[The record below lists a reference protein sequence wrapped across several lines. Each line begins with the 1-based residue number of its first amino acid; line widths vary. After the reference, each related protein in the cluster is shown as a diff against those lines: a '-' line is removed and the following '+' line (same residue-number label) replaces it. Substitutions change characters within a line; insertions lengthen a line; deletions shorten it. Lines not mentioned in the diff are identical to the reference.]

1 MAPACRHEQAERQQR
16 LARQGAIAMPEP
28 PSDTTTGAAPPPG
41 AGAPAGGE
49 TAARGRLVRRTDN
62 KVIAGVASGI
72 AANLGIEPNLVRVAF
87 VVLTAF
93 GGLGALLY
101 VLGWLLLPPAGASES
116 IGLAAA
122 RRPAGLS
129 TYVGIALVIL
139 AIGILASAF
148 SDPAVVWA
156 VALIAFG
163 IYLFQQGQERPP
175 PPGRPARP
183 ETAAPDATVAPG
195 RLAEPQPAAPD
206 TSVSPAAP
214 PPWSASTAPPEPLTW
229 ERPGPA
235 GPPAWEPPPAG
246 PAPAWAQP
254 PRPVERRR
262 AFLGPLTFGVALVV
276 TGLAAVLDNLGVVE
290 LTLGRALALFLTVIG
305 LGLLVGGWWGRAWGL
320 IPIGLLL
327 IPVVAVASL
336 ADSEPLSGGFG
347 ERLWQPRTPAE
358 VRPVYRLAG
367 GELIVDL
374 RRVRFDPGS
383 TPVEA
388 SLAAGRLLVVV
399 PDEVTA
405 DVRGRAG
412 VGNLDLFESGDED
425 WGVQVDASVTQP
437 SMKAPEAG
445 AAPTVRLDLHVGY
458 GLVEVRRAS
467 DPRPFGQVGWH
478 GDVAP
483 PTTTPEVTP

>member
-1 MAPACRHEQAERQQR
+1 
-16 LARQGAIAMPEP
+16 MPEP
-28 PSDTTTGAAPPPG
+28 PSDTTTDAAPPPPEAAAPPAWG
-41 AGAPAGGE
+41 A

-62 KVIAGVASGI
+62 KVIAGVAGGI
-72 AANLGIEPNLVRVAF
+72 ADSLGIQPALVRIAF
-87 VVLTAF
+87 VVLTVF

-116 IGLAAA
+116 IGMAAA
-122 RRPAGLS
+122 RRPAGLR
-129 TYVGIALVIL
+129 TYVGLALVIL
-139 AIGILASAF
+139 AVGILASAF

-163 IYLFQQGQERPP
+163 IFLFQQGQERPAP
-175 PPGRPARP
+175 PPGDPAGP
-183 ETAAPDATVAPG
+183 EPPAPDATAPPG
-195 RLAEPQPAAPD
+195 RLAEPQPAP
-206 TSVSPAAP
+206 PPAP
-214 PPWSASTAPPEPLTW
+214 PSWSASTAPTEPLAW
-229 ERPGPA
+229 ERPAPA
-235 GPPAWEPPPAG
+235 GPPAWGPPPSWG
-246 PAPAWAQP
+246 TQPAPALAPP
-254 PRPVERRR
+254 PRRRQRRR

-290 LTLGRALALFLTVIG
+290 LTLGRALALFVTVIG

-327 IPVVAVASL
+327 IPVVALASL
-336 ADSEPLSGGFG
+336 ADSEPLTGGFG
-347 ERLWQPRTPAE
+347 ERLWQPRTTAE

-374 RRVRFDPGS
+374 RGVPFGPGS
-383 TPVEA
+383 TTVEA

-412 VGNLDLFESGDED
+412 VGNLDLFETGDED
-425 WGVQVDASVTQP
+425 WGVQVDSSLTQP
-437 SMKAPEAG
+437 PVEAPKAG
-445 AAPTVRLDLHVGY
+445 AAPTVRLDVHVGY

-467 DPRPFGQVGWH
+467 DPRPLTQVGRH

-483 PTTTPEVTP
+483 PPPTPEVTP

>member
-1 MAPACRHEQAERQQR
+1 
-16 LARQGAIAMPEP
+16 MPEA
-28 PSDTTTGAAPPPG
+28 PSDTSAGPAPPLE

-49 TAARGRLVRRTDN
+49 TAVRGRLVRRTDN

-72 AANLGIEPNLVRVAF
+72 AAYLGIEPILVRIAF
-87 VVLTAF
+87 VVLTVF

-101 VLGWLLLPPAGASES
+101 VIGWLLIPPAGASES

-122 RRPAGLS
+122 RRPAGLR

-148 SDPAVVWA
+148 SDPAVIWA

-175 PPGRPARP
+175 PPPGPPASP
-183 ETAAPDATVAPG
+183 ATAAPDATAPPT
-195 RLAEPQPAAPD
+195 APPAG
-206 TSVSPAAP
+206 P
-214 PPWSASTAPPEPLTW
+214 PPWSASTAPTEPRTW
-229 ERPGPA
+229 EPPGPA
-235 GPPAWEPPPAG
+235 GPPAWGPPPAWQAERPPSE
-246 PAPAWAQP
+246 PAPAWAP
-254 PRPVERRR
+254 PPHRSERRR

-276 TGLAAVLDNLGVVE
+276 TGLATVLDNLGVVE

-327 IPVVAVASL
+327 IPVVALASL
-336 ADSEPLSGGFG
+336 ADSEPLTGGFG
-347 ERLWQPRTPAE
+347 ERLWQPRTTAE

-412 VGNLDLFESGDED
+412 LGNLDLFESGDED
-425 WGVQVDASVTQP
+425 WGVQVDSSVTQP
-437 SMKAPEAG
+437 PTKAPKAG

-467 DPRPFGQVGWH
+467 DPRPLSQVGWS

-483 PTTTPEVTP
+483 PTTTPEVIP

>member
-1 MAPACRHEQAERQQR
+1 
-16 LARQGAIAMPEP
+16 MPEA
-28 PSDTTTGAAPPPG
+28 PSDTPAGAAPPLE
-41 AGAPAGGE
+41 AGAPAGGG

-72 AANLGIEPNLVRVAF
+72 AAYLGIEPILVRIAF
-87 VVLTAF
+87 VVLTVF

-101 VLGWLLLPPAGASES
+101 VIGWLLIPPAGAAES

-122 RRPAGLS
+122 RRPAGLR

-148 SDPAVVWA
+148 SDPAVIWA

-175 PPGRPARP
+175 PPPGPPASP
-183 ETAAPDATVAPG
+183 ATAAPDATAPPT
-195 RLAEPQPAAPD
+195 APPAG
-206 TSVSPAAP
+206 P
-214 PPWSASTAPPEPLTW
+214 PPWSAATAPTEPRTW
-229 ERPGPA
+229 EPPGPA
-235 GPPAWEPPPAG
+235 GPPAWGPPPAWQAER
-246 PAPAWAQP
+246 PPSP
-254 PRPVERRR
+254 PRRSERRR

-276 TGLAAVLDNLGVVE
+276 TGLATVLDNLGVVE

-320 IPIGLLL
+320 IPVGLLL

-347 ERLWQPRTPAE
+347 ERLWQPQTPAE
-358 VRPVYRLAG
+358 VRPLYRLAG

-374 RRVRFDPGS
+374 RRVRFGPGS

-412 VGNLDLFESGDED
+412 LGNLDLFESGDED
-425 WGVQVDASVTQP
+425 WGVQVDSSVTQP
-437 SMKAPEAG
+437 PTKAPKAG

-467 DPRPFGQVGWH
+467 DPRPLSQVGWS

-483 PTTTPEVTP
+483 PTTTTEVIP